1 MSLSSKGGKKTEV
14 FLLLLSHHIELP
26 TFFFF
31 FSSGTTPSGRR
42 VCPPVAR
49 ESRRATGGRPCGPA
63 RPPARRAGRF
73 SSFLPSSPFSLY
85 LSSSSFVVA
94 RSGVFLSWCLG
105 IFGFWWVCFC
115 GNTVFEYW
123 VCSDRSIFPTFA
135 DFLWFLNPLA
145 SALVLAG
152 WLAGGCFWAAAG
164 APVFSFWVLFFCSVF
179 FGFWFWVLGGFFSS
193 RFRASFGRL
202 QAPMVD
208 GGLRFVSV
216 ICFQVFRVHDLMI
229 PDNC

>member
-1 MSLSSKGGKKTEV
+1 MSHGAVTSLAQFMSHGIVTSLGWFMSLSSKGGKKTEV

-115 GNTVFEYW
+115 GNKVFEYW

-152 WLAGGCFWAAAG
+152 WWLFLGCCWSSSFFLLG
-164 APVFSFWVLFFCSVF
+164 FVFLFCF
-179 FGFWFWVLGGFFSS
+179 FWFLVLGFGGFFFFSVQ
-193 RFRASFGRL
+193 SFL
-202 QAPMVD
+202 W
-208 GGLRFVSV
+208 
-216 ICFQVFRVHDLMI
+216 
-229 PDNC
+229 

>member
-26 TFFFF
+26 TFS
-31 FSSGTTPSGRR
+31 FSFPLAGITPGGRR

-63 RPPARRAGRF
+63 RPPAAQAGRF

-152 WLAGGCFWAAAG
+152 WLVAVFGLLLELQFFPFGFCF
-164 APVFSFWVLFFCSVF
+164 FVLFFLVF
-179 FGFWFWVLGGFFSS
+179 GFGFWGVFSS
-193 RFRASFGRL
+193 RSELPLVGCKL
-202 QAPMVD
+202 QWWMEV
-208 GGLRFVSV
+208 FVL
-216 ICFQVFRVHDLMI
+216 CL
-229 PDNC
+229 